1 MESQRELSDYHF
13 HFCFNTFEPQMQ
25 PEPFGVGVRPFI
37 LWLLSY
43 FTRLSPFVS
52 SMAPCGPQ
60 LVNHSTC
67 QFPSMPH
74 FSHLGTFAHAA
85 SFTWNTLLLHSWPTG
100 SGTVSKRPSLA
111 TSGWVI
117 SPVSIALCWSSL
129 HHRTFLLHY
138 VCWFAHLF
146 SKQNVRSLRA
156 QNVSYSALSPCV
168 EVSTWHQIRA
178 Q

>member
-1 MESQRELSDYHF
+1 
-13 HFCFNTFEPQMQ
+13 MQ
-25 PEPFGVGVRPFI
+25 PEPLGVVFRPFI

-43 FTRLSPFVS
+43 FPNTVALCFLYGTLW
-52 SMAPCGPQ
+52 APACEPQ
-60 LVNHSTC
+60 TC
-67 QFPSMPH
+67 PFPSMPC
-74 FSHLGTFAHAA
+74 FSHLRTFAHAA

-100 SGTVSKRPSLA
+100 SGPVSSKRPSLA
-111 TSGWVI
+111 TSSWVI

-129 HHRTFLLHY
+129 HHSTFLLHY

-146 SKQNVRSLRA
+146 SKQNVSSLRA
-156 QNVSYSALSPCV
+156 QSASYSALSPCV